1 VATPS
6 ELAEAIFAAIDRRD
20 EAAVRGLTH
29 PDARLEMAMAG
40 GETIQGRD
48 AVVEILKLAWE
59 QVHSLRIDALRPLDE
74 RSVIVVGRCRYPKH
88 AGGFAESRLV
98 WLCEYEDGMII
109 RQRLFD
115 RLADATHAAAAA
127 AAAR

>member
-6 ELAEAIFAAIDRRD
+6 ERAEAIFAAIDRRD
-20 EAAVRGLTH
+20 EAAVRSLTH

-40 GETIQGRD
+40 GDTIEGRD
-48 AVVEILKLAWE
+48 AVIEILKLAWE
-59 QVHSLRIDALRPLDE
+59 RVHSLRIDALRPVDD
-74 RSVIVVGRCRYPKH
+74 RSVIVVGRSRYPRR
-88 AGGFAESRLV
+88 AGGFAESRLD

-115 RLADATHAAAAA
+115 RLADATYAAV
-127 AAAR
+127 AAR